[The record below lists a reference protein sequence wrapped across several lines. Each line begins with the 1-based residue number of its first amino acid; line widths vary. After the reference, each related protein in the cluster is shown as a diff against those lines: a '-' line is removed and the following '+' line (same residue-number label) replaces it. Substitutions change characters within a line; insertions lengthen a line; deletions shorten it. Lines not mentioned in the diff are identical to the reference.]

1 MRRYRAWV
9 CEVRIANPKFD
20 HPVPFS
26 NVENTALAELCGAM
40 TQRTIMLAAYPK
52 TNMAATTT
60 SKRAKC
66 FAPTVFRN
74 APPPQ
79 KATTNSQH
87 CQGWALKSRFPTT
100 IEYCA
105 ICPVIYMPLAT
116 PQIQESVSSQ
126 PAT

>member
-26 NVENTALAELCGAM
+26 NVENTALAELCGA
-40 TQRTIMLAAYPK
+40 
-52 TNMAATTT
+52 MAATTT